1 MVEMPNIDNF
11 KKYGPNGE
19 EFIDTAAYNAAVAMA
34 QAQQKA
40 EDELAKAAKSVGGDK
55 IIKAVSSV
63 GQKIN
68 GLSEAVTSGSGAV
81 SKAYNAAKA
90 FRAQNIATHIRGG
103 KR

>member
-1 MVEMPNIDNF
+1 MAEMPSMDKF
-11 KKYGPNGE
+11 KFVDSDGNE
-19 EFIDTAAYNAAVAMA
+19 ITDSAALNAAIAMA

-40 EDELAKAAKSVGGDK
+40 EDELAKAVKNAGGDK

-63 GQKIN
+63 GQKIS

-90 FRAQNIATHIRGG
+90 FRAQSIVSHIRGG